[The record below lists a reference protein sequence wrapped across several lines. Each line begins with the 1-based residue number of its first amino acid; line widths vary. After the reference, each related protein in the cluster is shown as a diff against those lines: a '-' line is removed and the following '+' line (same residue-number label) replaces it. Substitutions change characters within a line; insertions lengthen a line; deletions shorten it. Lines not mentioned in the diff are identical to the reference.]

1 MKIPFNKPYIIGK
14 ELFYI
19 AQAVQNGHLA
29 GDGYFSKL
37 CHTFLQDYLHAN
49 KILLTHS
56 CSSALEMAAI
66 LCDFSPGDEVILPSY
81 TFVSTANAF
90 ILRSGC
96 VPKFVDIRQDTLNL
110 DENLIESAITPRT
123 KAIVPVHYAGVSCE
137 MGKIMQI
144 AKKYGLRVI
153 EDAAQGINAKY
164 KDQYLGTIGDL
175 GCYSFHETKNL
186 ISGEGGA
193 LAVNDANLYSRAE
206 IIREKG
212 TNRSQFFRG
221 MTDKYT
227 WVDVG
232 SSFLPSELTAAFLY
246 AQLEEIEKIT
256 KKRMAI
262 WNLYRERLFPL
273 EQKGILRT
281 PFIPE
286 YSTHNAHMFYLILDS
301 LETRTKLISYL
312 KEKEIMAV
320 FHYVPLHSSPAGQ
333 RFSGNPNVELP
344 VTDMIS
350 SCLVRLPFYYSQT
363 EDEVHTVC
371 DCINNFF
378 GA

>member
-110 DENLIESAITPRT
+110 DENLIERAITPRT

-144 AKKYGLRVI
+144 AKKYELRVI

-164 KDQYLGTIGDL
+164 KNQYLGTIGDL

-333 RFSGNPNVELP
+333 RFSGNPNAELP

>member
-1 MKIPFNKPYIIGK
+1 M
-14 ELFYI
+14 
-19 AQAVQNGHLA
+19 
-29 GDGYFSKL
+29 
-37 CHTFLQDYLHAN
+37 
-49 KILLTHS
+49 
-56 CSSALEMAAI
+56 
-66 LCDFSPGDEVILPSY
+66 
-81 TFVSTANAF
+81 
-90 ILRSGC
+90 
-96 VPKFVDIRQDTLNL
+96 
-110 DENLIESAITPRT
+110 
-123 KAIVPVHYAGVSCE
+123 
-137 MGKIMQI
+137 
-144 AKKYGLRVI
+144 
-153 EDAAQGINAKY
+153 
-164 KDQYLGTIGDL
+164 
-175 GCYSFHETKNL
+175 
-186 ISGEGGA
+186 
-193 LAVNDANLYSRAE
+193 AVNDVNLYSRAE

-333 RFSGNPNVELP
+333 RFSGTPNVELP

>member
-137 MGKIMQI
+137 MEKIMQI